1 MGAGGAGGKDARTQ
15 MAGERILIIE
25 DVEGVR
31 KLLRTSLAAAG
42 FATRFAGSGEE
53 GLEAVRRDPP
63 DLIVLDLSL
72 PAMDGLEVCERL
84 KADGRTRAIP
94 VLMLTGRGE
103 DADVIRGLEMGADDY
118 MVKPFSPRVLVARL
132 RAVLRRRS
140 EEEDFSSP
148 VRLGD
153 LLIDTVG
160 GEVRRGEEALR
171 FSHPEFRFLHLLAL
185 AGAVP
190 NGPGD
195 DHSPSPSTPETLVPS
210 SQLLEQ
216 EGMTLFAL
224 NRLGQ
229 LAPHLA
235 HMPDALLPEH
245 PWLAFYSGLVRLQVL
260 KGDFHGA
267 LETARGG
274 FAAAGDGRGELLAT
288 VQLLLALTLF
298 PREGSQ
304 ADFLLERAMGLAQV
318 QLPQLCSYAQIQV
331 AQCLGLA
338 GLYGCGEAVA
348 MTRYQELALSLAEQQ
363 SLAGFGALAY
373 FCNGFQALRRGDLK
387 SLLRLLERAD
397 PLLQNEQS
405 SIWERILL
413 RLLQLYALLLQGDEV
428 NRQRL
433 VALMDAKFDLQLLE
447 RSLPRAELGLHQVV
461 ASTLGS
467 QPGPHD
473 EGYRY
478 WLNEAPPFFRHRFLA
493 LGALAAQRAGQPGE
507 AAPMLAA
514 TRPLVTACRDPFDR
528 AWCGM
533 LLGAV
538 ELLLGGSGREDLLQ
552 ALAAARELDNDW
564 LAAAVAGV
572 LLVSERQS
580 GGDIR
585 SALVAW
591 LNALGRDGSLV
602 LRCVPP
608 EIRRRLLAAALELKM
623 VAAAGPLAA
632 SLGLVVRDREAPL
645 PFLEVQTLGGIALT
659 VDGRTAVR
667 AEELSP
673 AQRELLAV
681 LVAVPEMKLSQ
692 EEVQLDF
699 WPDSPADKAR
709 SSFDSLLLRL
719 RKTLD
724 AALAPHSAKDYLQL
738 QKGILGL
745 ENVRVDAHTFA
756 VQIRLGLDLVRRR
769 ELWQAG
775 NAFASAQAL
784 WKGSFM
790 PGACARDHAADY
802 REELDLLYVVGMQA
816 WADLLLNGGQT
827 QVAEEILLQ
836 ALRID
841 RINDRLVR
849 TLCRCYLR
857 SNNPIKARQA
867 IQHYAEALRRENYSR
882 QEIEQILT
890 TFPTLAGLSD

>member
-1 MGAGGAGGKDARTQ
+1 

-25 DVEGVR
+25 DAEGVR

-53 GLEAVRRDPP
+53 GLESVRRDPP
-63 DLIVLDLSL
+63 DLIVLDLNL

-84 KADGRTRAIP
+84 KADGRSRAIP

-132 RAVLRRRS
+132 RAVLRRRN
-140 EEEDFSSP
+140 EEEGPSSP
-148 VRLGD
+148 VLLDD
-153 LLIDTVG
+153 LLIDTAT
-160 GEVRRGEEALR
+160 GEVRRGDEILR
-171 FSHPEFRFLHLLAL
+171 LSHPELRFLHLLAL
-185 AGAVP
+185 AGVAP

-195 DHSPSPSTPETLVPS
+195 GRSPLPNAAETLIPS

-229 LAPHLA
+229 LAPHLVR
-235 HMPDALLPEH
+235 MPDALLRQH
-245 PWLAFYSGLVRLQVL
+245 PWLAFFSGLARLQVL

-267 LETARGG
+267 LDAAREG
-274 FAAAGDGRGELLAT
+274 FVAAGDSRGELLAT
-288 VQLLLALTLF
+288 VQLLLAQILF
-298 PREGSQ
+298 PGESTQ
-304 ADFLLERAMGLAQV
+304 DASLLARAMELVQE

-331 AQCLGLA
+331 AQCLALA
-338 GLYGCGEAVA
+338 DLYGCGDAA
-348 MTRYQELALSLAEQQ
+348 ALTRYQELALSLAEQQ
-363 SLAGFGALAY
+363 SLAGVGAIAY
-373 FCNGFQALRRGDLK
+373 FCNGFQALRRGNLK
-387 SLLRLLERAD
+387 GLLRLLERAD
-397 PLLQNEQS
+397 PLLQNAQS

-433 VALMDAKFDLQLLE
+433 TALMDAKFDLQLLE

-461 ASTLGS
+461 ASALGA
-467 QPGPHD
+467 QPGPRG

-493 LGALAAQRAGQPGE
+493 LGALAAWRSGQPEE
-507 AAPMLAA
+507 AIPMLAA
-514 TRPLVTACRDPFDR
+514 ARPLVAACRDPFDR

-538 ELLLGGSGREDLLQ
+538 ELLLGGSGQGDLLP
-552 ALAAARELDNDW
+552 ALAAARELDNAW
-564 LAAAVAGV
+564 LEAAIAGV
-572 LLVSERQS
+572 LLACERQE
-580 GGDIR
+580 GGEIGT
-585 SALVAW
+585 ALAAW
-591 LNALGRDGSLV
+591 LTALARDGSLV

-608 EIRRRLLAAALELKM
+608 EIRQRLLDAALDRTLAE
-623 VAAAGPLAA
+623 AADPLAA
-632 SLGLVVRDREAPL
+632 SLGLVIRNREEPL
-645 PFLEVQTLGGIALT
+645 PLLEVQTLGGIALT
-659 VDGRTAVR
+659 MAGRTVVR

-724 AALAPHSAKDYLQL
+724 AALAPHSAKDYLPL

-756 VQIRLGLDLVRRR
+756 FQIRLGLDLVRRR
-769 ELWQAG
+769 ESWQAG
-775 NAFASAQAL
+775 NAFARAQAL

-790 PGACARDHAADY
+790 PGASARDHAADY
-802 REELDLLYVVGMQA
+802 REELDLLYVVGMQS
-816 WADLLLNGGQT
+816 WAALLLDTGQT
-827 QVAEEILLQ
+827 QAAEEILLQ

-841 RINDRLVR
+841 RINDLLVK

-867 IQHYAEALRRENYSR
+867 IQHYAEALRRENYTR
-882 QEIEQILT
+882 QEIEQIIA
-890 TFPTLAGLSD
+890 TFPTLVGSSSS